1 MEGQTSTPEPVPG
14 ESRHRLEPG
23 ERFGITEHDTSSTG
37 PYGSREEAAEDL
49 ERLLG
54 RLAELTDRLA
64 AEGERALLVVLQG
77 FDGAGKDVVI
87 TNVMGA
93 VDPAAMHVFSFNTP
107 VGDEAEHDFLWRFHQ
122 QTPARGRVH
131 VFDRSYYE
139 EVIAARVH
147 GVIDEDACRARY
159 DSIDDFERILAR
171 DATVILK
178 FFLHVSKD
186 VQADRVRERLNHRA
200 KQGEFSAADV
210 TDREL
215 WDEHDRAYEDALTA
229 TNTEYAPWHAVPSD
243 HRWYACVAVADAL
256 VSTLEALDPQYPPLD
271 EEEVREAGLDPDEVM
286 SASER
291 S

>member
-139 EVIAARVH
+139 EVIAVRVH